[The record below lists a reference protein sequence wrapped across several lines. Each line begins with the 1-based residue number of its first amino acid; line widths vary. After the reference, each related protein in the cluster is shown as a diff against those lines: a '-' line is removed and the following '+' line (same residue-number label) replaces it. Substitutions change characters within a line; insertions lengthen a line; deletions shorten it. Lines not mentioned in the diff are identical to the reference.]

1 MSRLLVA
8 ILAGLLAASRV
19 APACAEPMSFTLT
32 IKEHRFIPEVIEA
45 PANQR
50 VVLHIHNIDPTPE
63 EFESYELN
71 REKVVVGG
79 GTINIFL
86 GPLAPGVY
94 PFFGDFNQKTAQGR
108 LIAK

>member
-8 ILAGLLAASRV
+8 ILAGVMAAAPV
-19 APACAEPMSFTLT
+19 APASAEPIPFLLT
-32 IKEHRFIPEVIEA
+32 IKEHRFVPEVIEV

-50 VVLHIHNIDPTPE
+50 IVLRIHNIDPTPE

-79 GTINIFL
+79 GTINVFL
-86 GPLAPGVY
+86 GPLAPGTY